1 MASTRRFL
9 VDGML
14 GSLARWLR
22 ICGYDAQYVRDT
34 VDETLIGEARSGGRA
49 LLTGDKLLYR
59 KALRAGLEALL
70 VEGGSAVERLA
81 LVAARFDLSLDPEM
95 SRCPRCGA
103 ALKEV
108 NEEELRGRIPDQS
121 LEAYNEFWAC
131 ASCGK
136 AYWRG
141 SHWGNIQETVRDA
154 SKRARALS
162 GASYHAL

>member
-14 GSLARWLR
+14 GSLTRWLR
-22 ICGYDAQYVRDT
+22 ICGYDTLYVRDA
-34 VDETLIGEARSGGRA
+34 VDEALIGEARRGGRT

-59 KALRAGLEALL
+59 KASKAGLEALL

-95 SRCPRCGA
+95 SRCPSCGA
-103 ALKEV
+103 ALEKVDEG
-108 NEEELRGRIPDQS
+108 ELRGKVPDKS
-121 LEAYNEFWAC
+121 LEAYDEFWTC

-141 SHWGNIQETVRDA
+141 SHWENIQETISEA
-154 SKRARALS
+154 SRRACALS
-162 GASYHAL
+162 RPSYHAL